1 MSKRLSDAE
10 IARYHRDGFL
20 YPIDPCNPECRRGC
34 RMKRASTLICLIAVL
49 VVAGCTP
56 VDPRTQTNVQ
66 METGHVD
73 SGGAGGG
80 GGM

>member
-1 MSKRLSDAE
+1 M
-10 IARYHRDGFL
+10 
-20 YPIDPCNPECRRGC
+20 RR
-34 RMKRASTLICLIAVL
+34 AVTLLGLIAL

-73 SGGAGGG
+73 SGGGGG
-80 GGM
+80 GAGM